1 MNNNMKNTPN
11 LRSSKAVNQGEIQNA
26 KQDMNGGMSTG
37 QGTMGN
43 MTAGMTGGGTSSLS
57 SSTAIGQQEVQNVK
71 RKVQDSGSKNPNN
84 TGLQ

>member
-1 MNNNMKNTPN
+1 MNNNIGSTPN
-11 LRSSKAVNQGEIQNA
+11 LKSSKAIDQQEIQNA

-43 MTAGMTGGGTSSLS
+43 MTAGMTGGGTSNLN
-57 SSTAIGQQEVQNVK
+57 SSTAIGQQEIQNA
-71 RKVQDSGSKNPNN
+71 RQKVQKSANTNPKA